1 MRIDLVEGVGYVF
14 DPSPLSFSELKT
26 KAVYKISIKRY
37 VVGELTDGKVL
48 LKEQPTA
55 QGADRMLKRMRDSLK
70 KLGYDLDVAGSVEE
84 EVQQKRERAE
94 ERSRAGVE
102 IKARDPKHEQYFSQ
116 YEQVVNDAFER
127 RLRPQQMRDS
137 FFMCAMSKAGNF
149 SVPGSGKTA
158 SVLGV
163 YAYLEAK
170 GLASRIIVICPK
182 NAFESWRNE
191 FIACFGHKEQ
201 LRDFSVQAKGFSNL
215 PRSER
220 KRLMRVDTAGRNLIL
235 VNYEAAPT
243 YVDELK
249 SLVSSGSLLVFD
261 EVHRVKRLGG
271 KLAKAALE
279 VASVSERTIALTGTP
294 IPNSY
299 LDIYNF
305 LHILFP
311 REYDAFFNFST
322 KMLSHPSDAEIN
334 TINAKIQPFFCRTT
348 KDDLGVPPANE
359 DSIVRIEVE
368 PDTEKVLD
376 VLKMRYRKN
385 KLALMLRVMQ
395 LESDAKLLLENLDTR
410 EYAWLLSEDEETG
423 EIDYVDY
430 SDEIVGMIKAL
441 PPSQKANTCADI
453 IATLATQGKKVI
465 VWCVFVSS
473 IQYLQGRLSSMG
485 YVVRSVYGETPQEV
499 REKTLDDFRAGAVDV
514 LITNPH
520 TLAESVSLHSVCHDA
535 IYYEYSFNLVHLL
548 QSKDRIHRLGLPDGQ
563 YTQYYY
569 LQDYYNNF
577 NNDFSLDANVYER
590 LREKEQTMLDAI
602 ADRKLEVM
610 PTTEEDLEAIFTG
623 LFDL

>member
-1 MRIDLVEGVGYVF
+1 
-14 DPSPLSFSELKT
+14 
-26 KAVYKISIKRY
+26 
-37 VVGELTDGKVL
+37 
-48 LKEQPTA
+48 
-55 QGADRMLKRMRDSLK
+55 MLKRMRDSLK

-499 REKTLDDFRAGAVDV
+499 REKRGLSYDIASRMQFFRDAGMFVVAAGVDSAKADKTV
-514 LITNPH
+514 EVVDRE
-520 TLAESVSLHSVCHDA
+520 LAKLCERGVSAAELA
-535 IYYEYSFNLVHLL
+535 RTKEFLVGNFRLSHEKVT
-548 QSKDRIHRLGLPDGQ
+548 SKLFFYGATMMSYGRL
-563 YTQYYY
+563 
-569 LQDYYNNF
+569 
-577 NNDFSLDANVYER
+577 
-590 LREKEQTMLDAI
+590 
-602 ADRKLEVM
+602 VM
-610 PTTEEDLEAIFTG
+610 PSEQVDGIKAVTREDVQSVARAILG
-623 LFDL
+623 KGARCLSRVVPK